1 VHFPTDQPLQSYGDA
16 GIALDDSYLLLT
28 LFKVIQTQMTFVHSG
43 DRFAVTITSDEILGE
58 MSGAHTSMHDG
69 SGWDKV
75 WGLVRQPLDDQGAL
89 ALGVPCGQYD
99 EIFAHLIP
107 LEPNEAD
114 GWASYL
120 YEVRANWAVGEPLG
134 VVALNEF
141 YEVVEYWRMPFT
153 TEALDSSVEDGPD

>member
-1 VHFPTDQPLQSYGDA
+1 MM
-16 GIALDDSYLLLT
+16 
-28 LFKVIQTQMTFVHSG
+28 IQTQMTFVHSG
-43 DRFAVTITSDEILGE
+43 DRFAVTITSDEVLGE
-58 MSGAHTSMHDG
+58 MSGAHVSKRDG

-75 WGLVRQPLDDQGAL
+75 WGLVRQPLDDQGAI
-89 ALGVPCGQYD
+89 ALGVPCGEYD

-141 YEVVEYWRMPFT
+141 YEVVDYWRLPFT
-153 TEALDSSVEDGPD
+153 IKGIRATT